1 MVQIWRV
8 PPRVDSK
15 TMWRPS
21 GAQLGRS
28 LRPESR
34 VISTMLAGGGV
45 HDVDVVIAV
54 GTAPTEGEHLSVGRP
69 GGIDDVAHVGQIEF
83 GGVGAVG
90 SSS

>member
-8 PPRVDSK
+8 PLRVDSK

-34 VISTMLAGGGV
+34 VISTMLRVLGI
-45 HDVDVVIAV
+45 HDVDVVVAV
-54 GTAPTEGEHLSVGRP
+54 GPAPTEGEDLRHWEPRP
-69 GGIDDVAHVGQIEF
+69 DR
-83 GGVGAVG
+83 
-90 SSS
+90 